1 MVDLPADPAGGPDQE
16 KYAEHLVFHNR
27 LWLLVIFLGVV
38 IVVLGI
44 TLLTVTAKFRPAV
57 SFVTLEG
64 QQAVI
69 WKPDSTLV
77 IGNKSYSPAR
87 LTEVIRQFAQARYA
101 YDWTNLRP
109 VVNSL
114 TLMSSDAA
122 NVEREKLKAMDLR
135 ASVLDRRLTV
145 DLRLDLSAIQPVVS
159 QDGEFTVTIPAT
171 AVITFNDGTPGSG
184 VPIERKPTLT
194 LRLRSVPE
202 TVNPLGYIVSGTGE
216 NRVI

>member
-1 MVDLPADPAGGPDQE
+1 
-16 KYAEHLVFHNR
+16 
-27 LWLLVIFLGVV
+27 
-38 IVVLGI
+38 
-44 TLLTVTAKFRPAV
+44 
-57 SFVTLEG
+57 
-64 QQAVI
+64 
-69 WKPDSTLV
+69 
-77 IGNKSYSPAR
+77 
-87 LTEVIRQFAQARYA
+87 
-101 YDWTNLRP
+101 
-109 VVNSL
+109 
-114 TLMSSDAA
+114 MSSDAA